1 MMVAANHATSL
12 AGTWPQA
19 TSLVATMTSITGVIL
34 ATIAAWDAGHR
45 TLSYQ
50 RATATSALRAL
61 TVITGPAVLC
71 ALVTFLSI
79 AAVTSLA
86 VLSVDTGGHPWWLT
100 ILSSLMWLIMCAVA
114 GTATG
119 YAIHRPSLAAV
130 TALLASILCVI
141 SSMKARENGWLPR
154 LIFLP
159 GSPLEVVTRQQVLWI
174 ISLQIV
180 SVLVLIT
187 VTLLALA
194 APINRRWALS
204 SGVAALSTTMAAVG
218 LGASGTN
225 IGMEPRTTSTAQ
237 AVCTASIKGASF
249 CSWPEDKHTVEGTS
263 KHWNDFITI
272 LHTAGLPVPTGV
284 YGQPGSGHDHQ
295 RSTVEH
301 SPAGIFSATFKLI
314 ADHAESSRTGNVCP
328 EYSKATKIL
337 HYWSI
342 YSFRTPDDP
351 VSIFI
356 QDSSHDRQTLH
367 WVKDTLSTQSP
378 DEQARILAPI
388 IHQAIGGCP

>member
-141 SSMKARENGWLPR
+141 SSMKARENGWLPPPDIPPR
-154 LIFLP
+154 KP
-159 GSPLEVVTRQQVLWI
+159 VRGSHPPTSPVDY
-174 ISLQIV
+174 
-180 SVLVLIT
+180 
-187 VTLLALA
+187 
-194 APINRRWALS
+194 LS
-204 SGVAALSTTMAAVG
+204 
-218 LGASGTN
+218 
-225 IGMEPRTTSTAQ
+225 P
-237 AVCTASIKGASF
+237 
-249 CSWPEDKHTVEGTS
+249 
-263 KHWNDFITI
+263 
-272 LHTAGLPVPTGV
+272 
-284 YGQPGSGHDHQ
+284 
-295 RSTVEH
+295 
-301 SPAGIFSATFKLI
+301 
-314 ADHAESSRTGNVCP
+314 
-328 EYSKATKIL
+328 
-337 HYWSI
+337 
-342 YSFRTPDDP
+342 
-351 VSIFI
+351 
-356 QDSSHDRQTLH
+356 DRQRP
-367 WVKDTLSTQSP
+367 STYYCDPSCPSSTHQP
-378 DEQARILAPI
+378 AMGPI
-388 IHQAIGGCP
+388 VWSCRP